1 MPKSSSPPEAAH
13 PGLEAISRP
22 SAMIQDYLEN
32 QVQWSLLPDN
42 LAEAG
47 RYGILG
53 GGKRIRPVLVVLA
66 CEAAGGSAEAAL
78 PAAAALELVHCFSL
92 VHDDLPALDDD
103 SLRRG
108 RPTLHVHAGEPMAI
122 LAGDLML
129 AMAFGELAKMPLKPT
144 QITALVEELATGTRD
159 MVVGQVYD
167 TLGGLPEDLP
177 AVEQLQMVH
186 RNKTGALLKAACRM
200 GAISAGADQET
211 LQALSTFGEA
221 VGLMFQVV
229 DDLLDVTQSTEHV
242 GKATGKDSALGKRTY
257 PGLLGVEGSRK
268 VVDQLSQQAC
278 QALEPMKF
286 EDSSLQD
293 LCSFMAIRTR

>member
-1 MPKSSSPPEAAH
+1 
-13 PGLEAISRP
+13 
-22 SAMIQDYLEN
+22 MIQEYLEN
-32 QVQWSLLPDN
+32 QVQWSQLPGN
-42 LAEAG
+42 LAEAA
-47 RYGILG
+47 RYGTLG

-66 CEAAGGSAEAAL
+66 CEAAGGLAHDAL

-108 RPTLHVHAGEPMAI
+108 QPTLHIHAGEPMAI

-129 AMAFGELAKMPLKPT
+129 AMAFGELAKMPLPGG
-144 QITALVEELATGTRD
+144 QIASLVHELATGTRD
-159 MVVGQVYD
+159 MVIGQVYD
-167 TLGGLPEDLP
+167 TLGGLPVDLP
-177 AVEQLQMVH
+177 ELEQLQMVH

-200 GAISAGADQET
+200 GAIAAGADAKT
-211 LQALSTFGEA
+211 LQGLSDFGEA

-257 PGLLGVEGSRK
+257 PGLLGVDGSRK
-268 VVDQLSQQAC
+268 VVDQLYQQALD
-278 QALEPMKF
+278 ALRPMNF
-286 EDSSLQD
+286 EDSSLKD
-293 LCSFMAIRTR
+293 LCSYMAIRTR